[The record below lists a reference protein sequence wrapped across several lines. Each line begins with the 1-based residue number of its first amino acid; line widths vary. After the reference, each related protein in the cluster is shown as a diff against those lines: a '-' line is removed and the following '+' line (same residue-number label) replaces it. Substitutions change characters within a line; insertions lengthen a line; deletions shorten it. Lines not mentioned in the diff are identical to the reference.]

1 MNNAQDRIFKELS
14 DLLYRRECAEDNHG
28 TSLSRVDLLPILRDV
43 LENAPHA
50 LALTDPKGNL
60 LYVNPA
66 LLEMHGYDDPEEVLG
81 SGIWLFC
88 SNEREVQA
96 FIKDLQEKGKGS
108 SEHTAKRKDGTLFPV
123 RISVNTVSGEAGG
136 AFILLVSFIG
146 ARERT
151 ICERTTSA
159 FLDIF
164 RAVYSSAEL
173 SEIFPPVRKALGQ
186 VLDTDDFFIALYNKE
201 TDAIS
206 FPHFENGEDPGSAT
220 YRNKEFASLCADV
233 IGSGGPK
240 VYREEPLK
248 DLHGRFRTES
258 PGAVSKVW
266 LGVPM
271 KAGGDIIGVVGVQ
284 SQDDPH
290 LYSEN
295 DLALMASISEQI
307 SIAIDHKRMENALRK
322 TEKRY
327 RGLLDSLQDGY
338 YEVNLQGD
346 FVYFN
351 RALTRI
357 FGYPSEELEGMDIRR
372 FTDGATNQIMSQVFS
387 DLTTTGEA
395 VTDFEWRFLRKD
407 EDQRL
412 ASMSISLIKDANG
425 DAIGFQG
432 ILRDVTD
439 QKRLEAAL
447 QHTQKMEAIGTL
459 AGGIAHNFNNLLMGI
474 QGNVSLMLM
483 DLDKNHPFYP
493 RLNSMEKLVQNG
505 SQLTGQLL
513 GYAREGRYQTMPSNL
528 NKLIRETAE
537 AFGMTKREIKIHYD
551 LGDDIHEVMADHG
564 QFEQILLNLLINAAD
579 AMVTNGELY
588 LSTKNATHR
597 DMEARAYRPKRGD
610 YVAVSVRDTG
620 VGMDRQ
626 TLDRVFEPFFTTK
639 GPSRGT
645 GLGLASVY
653 GIVKSHG
660 GYIDATSEKGAGTTF
675 TIYFPAAGAKD
686 PCKGPKRYS
695 GDVHTILLVDD
706 EAVIQ
711 EIGEE
716 MLKRLGYK
724 VLVAEDGEE
733 ALAIYRDRRHEVDLV
748 ILDMIMPGMGG
759 GDVYDRLK
767 EVNPDIRVLLSSGYN
782 IDGEASVILE
792 RGCNGFIQKP
802 FKISDLAQKVKE
814 ILKI

>member
-1 MNNAQDRIFKELS
+1 MNHAHDWILNAE
-14 DLLYRRECAEDNHG
+14 
-28 TSLSRVDLLPILRDV
+28 
-43 LENAPHA
+43 
-50 LALTDPKGNL
+50 
-60 LYVNPA
+60 
-66 LLEMHGYDDPEEVLG
+66 
-81 SGIWLFC
+81 
-88 SNEREVQA
+88 
-96 FIKDLQEKGKGS
+96 
-108 SEHTAKRKDGTLFPV
+108 
-123 RISVNTVSGEAGG
+123 
-136 AFILLVSFIG
+136 
-146 ARERT
+146 ERT
-151 ICERTTSA
+151 LCEKMTSA

-164 RAVYSSAEL
+164 EAVNSSARL
-173 SEIFPPVRKALGQ
+173 SEIFPPIRKALGQ
-186 VLDTDDFFIALYNKE
+186 VLDTNNFFIALYNKE

-206 FPHFENGEDPGSAT
+206 FPYFENGKDPELAVYQDNDS
-220 YRNKEFASLCADV
+220 ASLCAEV
-233 IGSGGPK
+233 IRSGESRL
-240 VYREEPLK
+240 YREGQLK
-248 DLHGRFRTES
+248 DLHDRVRTEP
-258 PGAVSKVW
+258 PGAVLKVW
-266 LGVPM
+266 LGVPL
-271 KAGGDIIGVVGVQ
+271 KAEGDIIGVVGVQ
-284 SQDDPH
+284 SHDDPH

-295 DLALMASISEQI
+295 DLFLLASISEQI
-307 SIAIDHKRMENALRK
+307 AIAIDHKRMAKALRK

-327 RGLLDSLQDGY
+327 RGILDSLQDGY
-338 YEVNLQGD
+338 YETDLKGN
-346 FVYFN
+346 FIFFN

-357 FGYPSEELEGMDIRR
+357 FGYPSEGLEGLNIKR
-372 FTDGATNQIMSQVFS
+372 FTDDAQNQIMSQVFG
-387 DLTTTGEA
+387 DVTMTGDPI
-395 VTDFEWRFLRKD
+395 TDFEWRFLRKD
-407 EDQRL
+407 DEQRR

-425 DAIGFQG
+425 DAIGLQG

-505 SQLTGQLL
+505 SKLTGQLL
-513 GYAREGRYQTMPSNL
+513 GYAQEGRYQTMPSNL

-537 AFGMTKREIKIHYD
+537 AFGMTKKEIRIHYD
-551 LGDDIHEVMADHG
+551 LSDDIYEVMADRS

-588 LSTKNATHR
+588 LSTKNGTHR
-597 DMEARAYRPKRGD
+597 DMAARAYKPKPGN
-610 YVAVSVRDTG
+610 YAVVSVRDTG

-660 GYIDATSEKGAGTTF
+660 GYIDVTSEKGSGTTF
-675 TIYFPAAGAKD
+675 TIYLPAAGGGKD
-686 PCKGPKRYS
+686 VGEEPNRS
-695 GDVHTILLVDD
+695 AGDVYTILLVDD
-706 EAVIQ
+706 EVVIQ

-724 VLVAEDGEE
+724 VLVAKDGEE
-733 ALAIYRDRRHEVDLV
+733 ALEIYRDERHEVDLV
-748 ILDMIMPGMGG
+748 ILDMVMPSMGG
-759 GDVYDRLK
+759 GDVYDKLK
-767 EVNPDIRVLLSSGYN
+767 EVNPDIKVLLSSGYN
-782 IDGEASVILE
+782 IDGEASAILE

-814 ILKI
+814 ILGI